1 LISCHLTKLESAFDQ
16 VRKSYPKVKPTDA
29 ALLSSALVLTGRHAL
44 AIYNGTQYRWP
55 EDYEKLTKAMSKE
68 FDVLGE
74 VEPAKKTK
82 TAPEEEPFLMAV
94 GLTPN
99 FSAGEKILDGRN
111 DLKKLLSDALQE
123 GVEYVYSTTD
133 LGWQWAL
140 DHVNW
145 STVSGSELN
154 RKVKVKA
161 TFTEGAVGVEMGAGG
176 SKKRAAKPK
185 AAAKAEPAEEKP
197 AVEAKEAAPE
207 PAEPEKVEASPAEEA
222 KPKAKAAKAKAEPA
236 AEEAKAEAK
245 PAKAKAEPKK
255 AEAKPKKA
263 KAAAK

>member
-1 LISCHLTKLESAFDQ
+1 MISCHLTKLESAFDQ
-16 VRKSYPKVKPTDA
+16 VRKTYPKVKPTDA

-55 EDYEKLTKAMSKE
+55 EDYEKLTQAMAKE

-74 VEPAKKTK
+74 VEPVKKSK

-99 FSAGEKILDGRN
+99 FSAGEKILDGRD

-123 GVEYVYSTTD
+123 GVEFVYSTTD

-145 STVSGSELN
+145 STVSGSELS

-176 SKKRAAKPK
+176 TKKRAAKSK
-185 AAAKAEPAEEKP
+185 AVKEKEAAKAEPE
-197 AVEAKEAAPE
+197 PE
-207 PAEPEKVEASPAEEA
+207 AEPEIEAAADAEVEAVVEAPA
-222 KPKAKAAKAKAEPA
+222 KPKAKSKAKAKA
-236 AEEAKAEAK
+236 
-245 PAKAKAEPKK
+245 
-255 AEAKPKKA
+255 
-263 KAAAK
+263 

>member
-1 LISCHLTKLESAFDQ
+1 MISCNLTKLESAFDQ
-16 VRKSYPKVKPTDA
+16 IRKTYPKVKPADA

-55 EDYEKLTKAMSKE
+55 EEYEKLTQAMSKE

-74 VEPAKKTK
+74 VEPAKKSK

-99 FSAGEKILDGRN
+99 FSAGEKLLDGRD

-123 GVEYVYSTTD
+123 GVEFVYSTTD

-145 STVSGSELN
+145 ATVYGSEIS
-154 RKVKVKA
+154 RRVKVKA
-161 TFTEGAVGVEMGAGG
+161 TFTEGAVGVEMGAAGA
-176 SKKRAAKPK
+176 KKRTAKPK
-185 AAAKAEPAEEKP
+185 VAKAE
-197 AVEAKEAAPE
+197 
-207 PAEPEKVEASPAEEA
+207 EPEKVEV
-222 KPKAKAAKAKAEPA
+222 A
-236 AEEAKAEAK
+236 AE
-245 PAKAKAEPKK
+245 
-255 AEAKPKKA
+255 
-263 KAAAK
+263 

>member
-1 LISCHLTKLESAFDQ
+1 MISCNLTKLESAFDQ

-44 AIYNGTQYRWP
+44 AIYNGSQFKWP

-74 VEPAKKTK
+74 VEPVKKTK

-99 FSAGEKILDGRN
+99 FSAGEKVLDGRD

-154 RKVKVKA
+154 RRVKVKA
-161 TFTEGAVGVEMGAGG
+161 TFTEGAVGVEMGAAGA
-176 SKKRAAKPK
+176 KKRTAKPK
-185 AAAKAEPAEEKP
+185 AAPKPAEEPEAAEPAE
-197 AVEAKEAAPE
+197 V
-207 PAEPEKVEASPAEEA
+207 AE
-222 KPKAKAAKAKAEPA
+222 
-236 AEEAKAEAK
+236 
-245 PAKAKAEPKK
+245 
-255 AEAKPKKA
+255 
-263 KAAAK
+263 